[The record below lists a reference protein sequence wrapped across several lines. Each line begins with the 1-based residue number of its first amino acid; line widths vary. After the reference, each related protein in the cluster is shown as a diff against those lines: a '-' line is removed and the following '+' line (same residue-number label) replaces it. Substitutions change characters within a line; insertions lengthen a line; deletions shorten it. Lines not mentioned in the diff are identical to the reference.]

1 MARWIEWM
9 CTVCGTKT
17 GRSARTGR
25 PTPGRCPRN
34 NGKPHRWVKNRES

>member
-25 PTPGRCPRN
+25 PRN